1 MKINSTAR
9 QNFCAKPCNNTK
21 NLLFQMEENS
31 IDTKPITDY
40 MNEIY
45 VGCTIKTS
53 ISPDGQIKADIYE
66 KGDHIKSLIK
76 RQDGLSVDEETFKLK
91 NPKEFAKKFL
101 IELIKAAGGRSSKQ
115 KIWDKVNSNL
125 TDR

>member
-1 MKINSTAR
+1 MKINSTAK
-9 QNFCAKPCNNTK
+9 QNFCARPCDITK
-21 NLLFQMEENS
+21 SLLFQMEENN

-40 MNEIY
+40 INKIY
-45 VGCTIKTS
+45 VGSTLKTS
-53 ISPDGQIKADIYE
+53 ILTDGNIRTDIYE

-76 RQDGLSVDEETFKLK
+76 RQDGLSVSAETFKLK
-91 NPKEFAKKFL
+91 NPREFAKKFL
-101 IELIKAAGGRSSKQ
+101 IELIKAAGGRSSQQ